1 VTVLDI
7 VLPYYGNVTLMQRSV
22 LSVLAQTDD
31 RWLLTVVDD
40 GVEPGVPEW
49 FAGLGHPRV
58 RYRRNQQNLGITGNF
73 QECLRLVEHAHMVMM
88 GCDDVMLP
96 NYVATVIGLLE
107 RFPEATIVQPGVQV
121 VDGDGRATRTLV
133 DETKKWLH
141 NSQSP
146 GTAVLEG
153 EGLAVSLLHGNWLY
167 FPSLC
172 WRSDALKSVG
182 FDERLVVIQDLA
194 AVLPLLERG
203 AKLVVSDELCFQ
215 YRRHAVSVSSARAL
229 QGSRFVEERRYF
241 EDVARRMQAHGWHRA
256 ARAARWHISSRLH
269 ALTMLPTAVRRRDG
283 AGVRVLT
290 SHAFGPPRAQ
300 QSV

>member
-1 VTVLDI
+1 MTVLDI
-7 VLPYYGNVTLMQRSV
+7 VLPYYGDVTLMQQSV

-31 RWLLTVVDD
+31 RWQLTVVDD

-49 FAGLGHPRV
+49 FAGLGHPSV
-58 RYRRNQQNLGITGNF
+58 RYQRNPRNLGITGNF
-73 QECLRLVEHAHMVMM
+73 QECLRLVERDHMVMM

-121 VDGDGRATRTLV
+121 VDSDGRATRTLV
-133 DETKKWLH
+133 DETKRWLH
-141 NSQSP
+141 NSQSAST
-146 GTAVLEG
+146 GVLEG
-153 EGLAVSLLHGNWLY
+153 ESLAVSLLHGNWLY

-172 WRSDALKSVG
+172 WRSAALKSVG
-182 FDERLVVIQDLA
+182 FDERLLVIQDLA

-215 YRRHAVSVSSARAL
+215 YRRHAMSVSSARAL
-229 QGSRFVEERRYF
+229 QGSRFVEESRYF
-241 EDVARRMQAHGWHRA
+241 EEVAERMQARGWHRA

-269 ALTMLPTAVRRRDG
+269 ALTMLPTAVRRRDH
-283 AGVRVLT
+283 AGLRVLT
-290 SHAFGPPRAQ
+290 SHAFRPPGARQ
-300 QSV
+300 TV